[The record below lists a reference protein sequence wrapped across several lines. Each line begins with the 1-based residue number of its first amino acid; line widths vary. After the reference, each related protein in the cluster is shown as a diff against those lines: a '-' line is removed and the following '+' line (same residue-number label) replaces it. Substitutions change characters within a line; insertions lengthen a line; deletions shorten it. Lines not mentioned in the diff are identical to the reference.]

1 MGKSGYHRYE
11 NRVSWAFALLPLGAA
26 GAAFILPYASA
37 LAGGILREGAAL
49 PGETLLPVL
58 AFTVR
63 QAGLSTLTA
72 LALGLPGAWLL
83 GTGRFRGA
91 ALIRALTGI
100 PFAMPPILVVLGFVL
115 FFGNS
120 GWINRFFMAATG
132 REEGPLR
139 LLYRPAAI
147 ILAHGFYN
155 FPLVIRLV
163 GDGLSQ
169 TKNTYGAAAASL
181 GASGLKTA
189 LTILLPLSLPA
200 VAAASLLTFLY
211 SFTSFSVVLVL
222 GGGPKA
228 TTLAVEIY
236 RYARISLDYHRAG
249 LLALVETL
257 IAGSAF
263 LAFLFF
269 ERRGRALTAGTELRY
284 RVMEKQN
291 RSLPARLGITLY
303 GLVTAFFVLGPLIS
317 VPVESFLYKP
327 SRAAPRGFSLHWW
340 RSLETAGTV
349 FPALGRSL
357 ILAVLSA
364 TLASLLA
371 VLAAAAVKT
380 AEKPL
385 PERSGFLG
393 TLVRIGVTAPLSSS
407 GIVLSLGWLMLYGR
421 DHARSLWAVVLIHG
435 VIALPFAFN
444 SLSQGFN
451 GLPENLLHAASVFG
465 GGPVKRIL
473 TVALPLFFRR
483 IRSAWA
489 FSAVLS
495 LGELNAVLMLGM
507 EEWETL
513 PLLIYRAAGA
523 YRYGTACA
531 GGALLILCC
540 AGALLL
546 SEAGSGRNGHGA

>member
-1 MGKSGYHRYE
+1 MGNYYQYE
-11 NRVSWAFALLPLGAA
+11 RRISWLFALLPLGAA
-26 GAAFILPYASA
+26 GAVFILPYASA
-37 LAGGILREGAAL
+37 LAGGFGRERL
-49 PGETLLPVL
+49 PWETLRPVL
-58 AFTVR
+58 FFTIR
-63 QAGLSTLTA
+63 QAGLSTLVA

-100 PFAMPPILVVLGFVL
+100 PFAMPPILVVLAFVL

-120 GWINRFFMAATG
+120 GWINRFFMAHTG
-132 REEGPLR
+132 AEEGPLR

-155 FPLVIRLV
+155 FPLVVRLV
-163 GDGLSQ
+163 GDGIGQ
-169 TKNTYGAAAASL
+169 AKNTYGSAAASL
-181 GASGLKTA
+181 GAPGLKTA
-189 LTILLPLSLPA
+189 LTILLPLSAPSA
-200 VAAASLLTFLY
+200 AAASLLTFLY

-249 LLALVETL
+249 LLALTETL
-257 IAGSAF
+257 IALLVFGAF
-263 LAFLFF
+263 LLF
-269 ERRGRALTAGTELRY
+269 ERRGRALNAGRELGY
-284 RVMEKQN
+284 RIMEKRR
-291 RSLPARLGITLY
+291 RSLPASLGLGLY
-303 GLVTAFFVLGPLIS
+303 GLVMAFFVLGPLVSI
-317 VPVESFLYKP
+317 PVESFLYKP

-340 RSLETAGTV
+340 RSLETTGTL
-349 FPALGRSL
+349 FSALGRSL
-357 ILAVLSA
+357 VLAVLAA

-380 AEKPL
+380 AETPDRKKSP
-385 PERSGFLG
+385 FLG
-393 TLVRIGVTAPLSSS
+393 TLIRICATAPLTSS
-407 GIVLSLGWLMLYGR
+407 GIVLSLGWLILYGR
-421 DHARSLWAVVLIHG
+421 DHARSLWAVVLVHG
-435 VIALPFAFN
+435 VTALPFAFN
-444 SLSQGFN
+444 SLSQGFQN
-451 GLPENLLHAASVFG
+451 LPENLMNTASVFG

-489 FSAVLS
+489 FSAAIS
-495 LGELNAVLMLGM
+495 LGELNAVLMLGL
-507 EEWETL
+507 EGWETL

-531 GGALLILCC
+531 GGTLLMVCC
-540 AGALLL
+540 AGAFLL
-546 SEAGSGRNGHGA
+546 SETGSGRKVYGA